1 MKNPKRP
8 ATIAALIIGLTVG
21 FGLLFDRT
29 TQKAMA
35 APEAPQNAVVILQAL
50 TFGTGSIQ
58 VYSSDSSAGA
68 PTIAAGSS
76 FAQAIADLLA
86 AGFRIQHVDDHLT
99 YTLVR

>member
-35 APEAPQNAVVILQAL
+35 APEAPQNAVVVLEGFSL
-50 TFGTGSIQ
+50 SGVNFQ
-58 VYSSDSSAGA
+58 VSASDSSAGA
-68 PTIAAGSS
+68 PTIASGSS
-76 FAQAIADLLA
+76 LAQALADLLA
-86 AGFRIQHVDDHLT
+86 AGFRTQHIDDRLT